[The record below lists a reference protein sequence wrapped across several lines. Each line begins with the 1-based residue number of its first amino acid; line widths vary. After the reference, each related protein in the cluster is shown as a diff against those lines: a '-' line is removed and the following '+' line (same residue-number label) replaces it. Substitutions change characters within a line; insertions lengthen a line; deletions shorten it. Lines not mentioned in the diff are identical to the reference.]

1 MTHTSL
7 PSEGPQTE
15 PHPEP
20 KRAQRRLRRVA
31 LIATFGAFAFG
42 YDTGIISGALPFMTL
57 PFDKGGLD
65 LTPATEGAVTASLLA
80 GAAFGAVGAGRLSD
94 RYGRRYTVM
103 GLAFL
108 FFFGAI
114 GCSLAPSLGIMVL
127 FRVVLGFGVGGA
139 SATVPMYLSEIAP
152 KQIRGSLVSANE
164 LMIVTGQLVAYIS
177 NAALAQWGNPMHAW
191 RWMLGLAAIPAIILW
206 IGTFI
211 IPESPRWL
219 IAHGK
224 IDEARKVLWSIRT
237 QSPEDEITEISTIV
251 AESTFSGREAMQA
264 LKIPWIRRITLI
276 GIGFGVVIQLTG
288 VNAVMYF
295 APTVLISTGMGTQA
309 SITASI
315 ANGVVSV
322 LAVWAG
328 LNLLRKARRRVM
340 LMIGMVG
347 IVCSQVVLGLL
358 FLMPES
364 SLRSY
369 LILVFM
375 LVFLAFMQTC
385 CSVVFWLTMSEL
397 FPLRVRGF
405 AMGVAVFCQ
414 WISNML
420 VTFAFPQLLSAIG
433 GKTFFLFAI
442 INVFALLFEYRFLPE
457 TRNKSLEQLE
467 TELESGSD
475 GRSLV

>member
-1 MTHTSL
+1 
-7 PSEGPQTE
+7 
-15 PHPEP
+15 
-20 KRAQRRLRRVA
+20 
-31 LIATFGAFAFG
+31 
-42 YDTGIISGALPFMTL
+42 
-57 PFDKGGLD
+57 
-65 LTPATEGAVTASLLA
+65 
-80 GAAFGAVGAGRLSD
+80 
-94 RYGRRYTVM
+94 
-103 GLAFL
+103 
-108 FFFGAI
+108 
-114 GCSLAPSLGIMVL
+114 MVL

-237 QSPEDEITEISTIV
+237 QSPEDEISEISTIV